1 MTSAD
6 IRKQIRDTRRE
17 MKAKG
22 VRRISCM
29 NGGLS
34 GEVYSLN
41 ARMFQ
46 LETELSDAIKRER
59 IQAMDDATLGKILFD
74 L

>member
-1 MTSAD
+1 MIPNERTKEL
-6 IRKQIRDTRRE
+6 RREIRDTRAE

-22 VRRISCM
+22 IKRTSCF
-29 NGGLS
+29 NGGLI

-46 LETELSDAIKRER
+46 LETHLKDEER
-59 IQAMDDATLGKILFD
+59 RNLAAHGITT
-74 L
+74 